1 MSNRFLIYIIL
12 FLFSVHLNSQT
23 IYPKNFQIL
32 DSLINIETK
41 RIALEIKNKNIEK
54 IEITFSEHPAS
65 WLVKQHFYKA
75 LSDSKIQ
82 IETDKATETVKFNL
96 NIKQVEIQYLPDAN
110 ERDSLFRCAVVSLDG
125 NISNNNNIEI
135 IENNLLTYKDKISR
149 DDIEQIKSDYT
160 FANAPVP
167 EKQKTFFEEIA
178 VPFVVVTTAILTV
191 VILFTVRS
199 G

>member
-1 MSNRFLIYIIL
+1 MSNRLLIYIIL
-12 FLFSVHLNSQT
+12 FLFSIQLNSQT
-23 IYPKNFQIL
+23 IHQKNFQIL
-32 DSLINIETK
+32 DSLIRIETQ

-54 IEITFSEHPAS
+54 LKITFSEHPAS

-75 LSDSKIQ
+75 LSDSQIQ
-82 IETDKATETVKFNL
+82 IITDNDTEPVKFNL
-96 NIKQVEIQYLPDAN
+96 NIKQVEIQYLPDDN
-110 ERDSLFRCAVVSLDG
+110 ERDSLFRNAVVSLDG
-125 NISNNNNIEI
+125 NISNNNNIEV
-135 IENNLLTYKDKISR
+135 IENNLLKYTDKISR

-160 FANAPVP
+160 FANSPVP

-178 VPFVVVTTAILTV
+178 VPFIVVTTAILTV